1 MGTAELRSNLHKIV
15 DRIEDERLLKAI
27 YSFLN
32 ERENSEEGKMWTSL
46 TEEQKKEVLQSY
58 DESEDDSNLISD
70 DDLWKKVERVHRTSQ
85 RISGNWNAGSPRQE
99 FKRVSTY
106 QTDKGLLQNK
116 EGQDNYLDIL

>member
-32 ERENSEEGKMWTSL
+32 EREKAEEGKMWNSL

-58 DESEDDSNLISD
+58 DESEDESNLIND
-70 DDLWKKVERVHRTSQ
+70 DDLWKEIK
-85 RISGNWNAGSPRQE
+85 
-99 FKRVSTY
+99 
-106 QTDKGLLQNK
+106 
-116 EGQDNYLDIL
+116 